1 MKQIIIVDDQY
12 TTRLVLSQVMQQME
26 LSEELNVA
34 TFGDPIE
41 ALNWIQ
47 DNDTDLIIVDH
58 LMKGMNGQQFMK
70 EIRSF
75 KRLYKTPVI
84 GMSVD
89 NDVSL
94 RYQFLEDGA
103 ADFFLKPFDYHECM
117 LRCRNLL
124 TQ

>member
-12 TTRLVLSQVMQQME
+12 ISRLVLSQVMQQMD

-34 TFGDPIE
+34 TFSDPIE
-41 ALNWIQ
+41 ALDFIQ

-70 EIRSF
+70 EIRTI

-117 LRCRNLL
+117 LRCKNLL

>member
-12 TTRLVLSQVMQQME
+12 TTRLVLSQVMLQME
-26 LSEELNVA
+26 LYEQVNIA
-34 TFGDPIE
+34 TFANPIK
-41 ALNWIQ
+41 ALEWIHE
-47 DNDTDLIIVDH
+47 NDTDLIIVDH
-58 LMKGMNGQQFMK
+58 LMKEMNGQQFMK
-70 EIRSF
+70 EVRNI
-75 KRLYKTPVI
+75 KRLHKTPVI
-84 GMSVD
+84 GMSAD

-124 TQ
+124 IQ